1 MTGLDSQQHT
11 SHELST
17 RQRLLD
23 VASQLFAQKGLRS
36 TTVAEICT
44 QAQANI
50 ASVNYY
56 FGSKEDLYAEAW
68 RHAFLLAQE
77 IYPIHGNLPAD
88 ASPKQR
94 LRATIYSLLHR
105 VMDTG
110 KLGHAGQL
118 LLREMGQQS
127 ILTKDI
133 RFKVIEPI
141 RQHVNALIREL
152 LGDDVPPDVVAMCTF
167 SFISQCLSIGF
178 KGGRMPLEF
187 ANRPVTDELVEQF
200 TDHILAFTLGGIE
213 TIRRQHQESNGNPNT
228 L

>member
-1 MTGLDSQQHT
+1 MTGIDSKPLT
-11 SHELST
+11 SHEPST

-23 VASQLFAQKGLRS
+23 VASQLFAQKGFKS
-36 TTVAEICT
+36 TTVAEIST
-44 QAQANI
+44 LAHANI
-50 ASVNYY
+50 AAVNYH

-68 RHAFLLAQE
+68 RQAFLLSQQ

-88 ASPKQR
+88 APPKER

-127 ILTKDI
+127 VISRDI
-133 RFKVIEPI
+133 RSKVIEPI
-141 RQHVNALIREL
+141 RKHVSSLIVEF
-152 LGDDVPPDVVAMCTF
+152 LGQDVPRDTVALCTF

-178 KGGRMPLEF
+178 KGGKMPLEF
-187 ANRPVTDELVEQF
+187 ANRPVTDELVDQF
-200 TDHILAFTLGGIE
+200 AEHILEFTLAGLS
-213 TIRRQHQESNGNPNT
+213 TIRLKYQPSSEHSDTP
-228 L
+228 

>member
-1 MTGLDSQQHT
+1 MIVTDTSVRKTYRKSEEKRWDS
-11 SHELST
+11 S
-17 RQRLLD
+17 D
-23 VASQLFAQKGLRS
+23 
-36 TTVAEICT
+36 
-44 QAQANI
+44 
-50 ASVNYY
+50 
-56 FGSKEDLYAEAW
+56 FGSKQDLYAEAW
-68 RHAFLLAQE
+68 RQAFLLAQQM
-77 IYPIHGNLPAD
+77 YPIHGNLPAE

-127 ILTKDI
+127 IISKDI

-152 LGDDVPPDVVAMCTF
+152 LGEGVPPDVIAMCTF

-213 TIRRQHQESNGNPNT
+213 TIRRQHQQSNGNTNT